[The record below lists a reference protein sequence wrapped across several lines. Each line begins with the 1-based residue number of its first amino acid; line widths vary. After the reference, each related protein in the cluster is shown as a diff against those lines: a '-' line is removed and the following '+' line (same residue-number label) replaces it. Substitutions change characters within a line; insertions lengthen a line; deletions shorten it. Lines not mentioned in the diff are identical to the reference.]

1 MPTPASAVLADIRRR
16 RKIRQAELAERLG
29 IGASYLS
36 QLETGARRMP
46 ERFIERMAVELSL
59 SEGERKALEKA
70 ARISLRHRTVP
81 TNASPEEYELV
92 DALWG
97 ALGRLGSNQINAMR
111 FVILTNVS
119 DSKEGS
125 MDS

>member
-16 RKIRQAELAERLG
+16 RKIRQADLAERLG
-29 IGASYLS
+29 IGTSYLS

-70 ARISLRHRTVP
+70 ARISHRYRTVP
-81 TNASPEEYELV
+81 VNASPEEYELV
-92 DALWG
+92 DALWE
-97 ALGRLGSNQINAMR
+97 ALGHLGSNQINAMR
-111 FVILTNVS
+111 FVILTNS
-119 DSKEGS
+119 TDSNEGP
-125 MDS
+125 MDP